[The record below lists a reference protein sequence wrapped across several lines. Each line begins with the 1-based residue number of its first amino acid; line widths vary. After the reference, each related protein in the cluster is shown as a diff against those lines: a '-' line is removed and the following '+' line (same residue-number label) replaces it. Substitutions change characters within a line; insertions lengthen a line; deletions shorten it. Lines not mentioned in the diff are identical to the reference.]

1 MVTDI
6 NSARKR
12 SARLRIRTV
21 EEILRRWDPI
31 GVEPGTLAPSDEY
44 DSYAPAIVS
53 LVARGCSLNDLVA
66 YLHSVRTET
75 IGVGEDHESD
85 RKFASEIISM
95 LRGH

>member
-12 SARLRIRTV
+12 SAKFQIRTV

-31 GVEPGTLAPSDEY
+31 GVEPGTVAPSDEY

-53 LVARGCSLNDLVA
+53 LVGRGCSLDDLAA

-75 IGVGEDHESD
+75 IGVGEDQDSD
-85 RKFASEIISM
+85 RKFASEIISV